1 LKSAAHAGA
10 GRLVLADCYLIE
22 GLNAYGTTLFF
33 LGVFFHA
40 RLLHGFSDTANLLL
54 AATQGGAYVLTTRA
68 GGRYADRV
76 GPVRSV
82 AIGLA
87 GMCLALTVGWHTTQG
102 WGLFAA
108 VALYSLSTAF
118 TWPALEAAIARAPGR
133 IPLPRRTGLY
143 NLVWSFTGS
152 AGFFAGGAIFAFS
165 PDAVFWVPLIAHTL
179 ELLWLAAR
187 TNSLER
193 TSHAHPSAAGD
204 ALAVA
209 FPQTIT
215 LEGRREAETTEARDE
230 LVTQR
235 ENMPKPFPGTAKGWR
250 GAGDPGGAQLRA
262 STDGGAQRQDPAAS
276 TGPAVSRRTFLTPDG
291 RSQFLKSAWVANSLS
306 YFLFGAF
313 AALAPTLGERL
324 GLDSRRMIWLVSAYL
339 FARSA
344 AFLLFWRWSGWEYSR
359 GWLAAALA
367 LPPAALA
374 VVFFAADPNAVTVA
388 LVVLGALSGLAYST
402 SLHASLDREGGEGEG
417 GGLHEW
423 MIGLGTLLGPFAG
436 AAGVR
441 LQDGIAGAGALVTA
455 CGALAALA
463 GLTLLLRRPA
473 PPQASAL

>member
-1 LKSAAHAGA
+1 LKPAAHAGA

-54 AATQGGAYVLTTRA
+54 AATQGGAYVLSTRA

-76 GPVRSV
+76 GPVSSV
-82 AIGLA
+82 AIGLS
-87 GMCLALTVGWHTTQG
+87 GMCLALVLGWQTTQG
-102 WGLFAA
+102 WALFAA

-118 TWPALEAAIARAPGR
+118 TWPALEAAIARAPGS
-133 IPLPRRTGLY
+133 IALPRRTGLY

-152 AGFFAGGAIFAFS
+152 AGFFAGGAIFAFD
-165 PDAVFWVPLIAHTL
+165 PNAVFWVPLIAHVL
-179 ELLWLAAR
+179 EIAWLAAR
-187 TNSLER
+187 TRSLQQ
-193 TSHAHPSAAGD
+193 TTHQNKSAASD
-204 ALAVA
+204 AHAMA

-215 LEGRREAETTEARDE
+215 GEGRREAETAVTRDE
-230 LVTQR
+230 LVTHSG
-235 ENMPKPFPGTAKGWR
+235 NLPISIPGTAKGWR
-250 GAGDPGGAQLRA
+250 EAGAPDGAQLRA
-262 STDGGAQRQDPAAS
+262 STDGGAQRQDPEAS
-276 TGPAVSRRTFLTPDG
+276 TGPAVSSSTALSPEMQTRFLT
-291 RSQFLKSAWVANSLS
+291 SAWVANGLN

-324 GLDSRRMIWLVSAYL
+324 GLHSRQMIWLVSAYL
-339 FARSA
+339 FARSVS
-344 AFLLFWRWSGWEYSR
+344 FLLFWRWSGWEYSR
-359 GWLAAALA
+359 GWLAASLA

-374 VVFFAADPNAVTVA
+374 VVFFAADPNVVTVA
-388 LVVLGALSGLAYST
+388 LAALGALSGLAYSI

-423 MIGLGTLLGPFAG
+423 VIGLGGLLGPFAG

-441 LQDGIAGAGALVTA
+441 LQGGIAGAGGLVTA
-455 CGALAALA
+455 CGALAALI
-463 GLTLLLRRPA
+463 GLIVLLRRPA